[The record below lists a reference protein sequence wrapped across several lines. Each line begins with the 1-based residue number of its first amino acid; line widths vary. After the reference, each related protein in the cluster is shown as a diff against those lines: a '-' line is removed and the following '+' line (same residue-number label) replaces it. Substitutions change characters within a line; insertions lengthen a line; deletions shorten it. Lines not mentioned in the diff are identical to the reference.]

1 MLISCRIFPL
11 HINNFRELKFIGLSL
26 FVCVCVGGFKKRV
39 FCKEGLFFL
48 FFPFILFIFR
58 FEYVLVK
65 RNIHLF
71 FFFIFVYSN
80 MLDIVK
86 C

>member
-1 MLISCRIFPL
+1 MLISCRIFPV

-26 FVCVCVGGFKKRV
+26 FVCVCVGSRSEF

-65 RNIHLF
+65 CYIHL

-80 MLDIVK
+80 ILDIVNVNI
-86 C
+86 